1 MDLADRIRQIEA
13 NYASLGQAFDEM
25 KALAEQRLQALKKA
39 QAERDKLFEV
49 LERADEILVTEYNHV
64 SPRIKAAL
72 AKGEK
77 ND

>member
-1 MDLADRIRQIEA
+1 MTDDLKQRHMNYLRRKTADESELWAAERI
-13 NYASLGQAFDEM
+13 
-25 KALAEQRLQALKKA
+25 EQLE
-39 QAERDKLFEV
+39 AERDKLFEV

-72 AKGEK
+72 AKGER